1 MGKLKRPET
10 AGKLERCQAVIY
22 TEPEKRVM
30 SRLGFMTFKLLVMS
44 IDSHVGL
51 EVTILTWSSSFNK
64 SNSFACL
71 SLGLRKS
78 KQLHIGAQAL
88 DLRFAFGEIEVLNE
102 NLELIKR
109 QIGPEETCLAFADY
123 ALPSKEVDKNDEYLE
138 ADPSVIDSGTWVAP
152 EHIYIAF
159 QTYTHTH
166 QMLCKPD
173 LETPTVKAML
183 NTYHTSKLCSN
194 QCGSS
199 LLQTI
204 DAPVP
209 LVWSL
214 IRRFENP
221 QGYKLFV
228 KKCTMLAGDGGIG
241 SVREIMVTSG
251 LPAGVSVERLDNLDD
266 DKHVL
271 KFSIIGGDHRLANY
285 SSTITLHEEGE
296 KYGGKTVAIESYVV
310 DVPTGSSS
318 EDTCAFANTIIAC
331 NLRSLAK
338 ITEEMVCKGFHSTS
352 VSYYNRS
359 SAEIQN
365 LKETQNNVQTTTL
378 YMASRKY

>member
-1 MGKLKRPET
+1 
-10 AGKLERCQAVIY
+10 
-22 TEPEKRVM
+22 
-30 SRLGFMTFKLLVMS
+30 
-44 IDSHVGL
+44 
-51 EVTILTWSSSFNK
+51 
-64 SNSFACL
+64 
-71 SLGLRKS
+71 
-78 KQLHIGAQAL
+78 
-88 DLRFAFGEIEVLNE
+88 
-102 NLELIKR
+102 
-109 QIGPEETCLAFADY
+109 
-123 ALPSKEVDKNDEYLE
+123 
-138 ADPSVIDSGTWVAP
+138 
-152 EHIYIAF
+152 
-159 QTYTHTH
+159 
-166 QMLCKPD
+166 MLCKPD

-183 NTYHTSKLCSN
+183 NNYHTSKLCSN

-199 LLQTI
+199 LVQTI

-285 SSTITLHEEGE
+285 SSTITLHEEEE
-296 KYGGKTVAIESYVV
+296 KHGGKTVAIESYVV

-338 ITEEMVCKGFHSTS
+338 ITEEMVCKG
-352 VSYYNRS
+352 
-359 SAEIQN
+359 
-365 LKETQNNVQTTTL
+365 K
-378 YMASRKY
+378 